1 MAERVPPEGDEEFEW
16 TDAPPRPPPRRE
28 PPDTGERELAGT
40 GARERTGTGE
50 RDRIEPRED
59 TSSPTGEEDPFA
71 TGERG
76 PVRERRF
83 GRGRRSDTEERR
95 RIRGETGEFER
106 SGRRPPPGRRSRHRD
121 LPARVRRRQAAV
133 VGLIAVALVIGLIA
147 LVSGSG
153 DGGEEQPLALKRLV
167 GQTIVAQ
174 LGSGDPDPELVRR
187 VRKGQVGGVIV
198 EGRNPEAVQS
208 AVAQL
213 QQAAS
218 AGGNPPL
225 LVMIDQEGGPVKRL
239 EDGPPETSA
248 RQLGAAGD
256 ADAAR
261 QEGETTAS
269 FLSGLGVN
277 VDLAPVLD
285 VSEPPQTDGSIAART
300 FGDDPAVVA
309 DVGVAFAEGL
319 QDGGVLATA
328 KHFPG
333 LGRATQTT
341 DEQPVSIAATTAD
354 LQADLEPFR
363 EAIEA
368 GVAMVMVSTAS
379 YPNLGAKKQ
388 AAFSPA
394 IVQGLLRDELG
405 FDGVVVTDDLEA
417 PAVTS
422 VTTPGLAAANA
433 LKAGDDLLLYAGSGG
448 GSGQAFGS
456 LVSQVKRGN
465 LDREPIEEAYNRIT
479 SLKESLS
486 G

>member
-16 TDAPPRPPPRRE
+16 TDAPPRPPRRRE

-40 GARERTGTGE
+40 GE

-59 TSSPTGEEDPFA
+59 TSPPTGDEDPFA

-174 LGSGDPDPELVRR
+174 LGRGDPDPELVRR

-198 EGRNPEAVQS
+198 EGRNPQAVQS

-285 VSEPPQTDGSIAART
+285 VSEPPQTDGSIAGRT

-363 EAIEA
+363 DAIEA
-368 GVAMVMVSTAS
+368 GVAMVMVSTAT

-422 VTTPGLAAANA
+422 VTTPELAAANA
-433 LKAGDDLLLYAGSGG
+433 LKAGDDLLLYAGNDGASA
-448 GSGQAFGS
+448 QAFGS

-465 LDREPIEEAYNRIT
+465 LDREPIEEAYDRIT

>member
-16 TDAPPRPPPRRE
+16 TDAPPRRAE
-28 PPDTGERELAGT
+28 PPDTGERELAGA
-40 GARERTGTGE
+40 GAGEHPGTGE
-50 RDRIEPRED
+50 RDRIEPREP
-59 TSSPTGEEDPFA
+59 TSPPTGEEDPFA

-95 RIRGETGEFER
+95 RVRGETGEFER
-106 SGRRPPPGRRSRHRD
+106 SGRRPPPGRRSRRRD

-133 VGLIAVALVIGLIA
+133 VGVIGLALVIGLIA

-153 DGGEEQPLALKRLV
+153 DGTEEQPLALKRLV
-167 GQTIVAQ
+167 GQTIVAR
-174 LGSGDPDPELVRR
+174 LGQGDPDRELVRR

-198 EGRNPEAVQS
+198 EGTRAQDVQS

-218 AGGNPPL
+218 EGENPPL

-239 EDGPPETSA
+239 EDGPPETSP
-248 RQLGAAGD
+248 RQLGAAGG

-261 QEGETTAS
+261 QEGEATAS

-285 VSEPPQTDGSIAART
+285 VSAPPQTDDSIARRT

-319 QDGGVLATA
+319 QEGGVLATA

-341 DEQPVSIAATTAD
+341 DEQPVSVAATTAD
-354 LQADLEPFR
+354 LEADLEPFR
-363 EAIEA
+363 DAIDA

-379 YPNLGAKKQ
+379 YPNLGANKQ

-394 IVQGLLRDELG
+394 TVQGLLRDELG

-433 LKAGDDLLLYAGSGG
+433 LEAGDDLLLYAGSDGA
-448 GSGQAFGS
+448 SARAFAS

-465 LDREPIEEAYNRIT
+465 LDREPVEEAYGRIT

>member
-1 MAERVPPEGDEEFEW
+1 VAERVPPEGDEEFEW
-16 TDAPPRPPPRRE
+16 TDAPPRPPRRTKR
-28 PPDTGERELAGT
+28 PDTGEREAAGT
-40 GARERTGTGE
+40 GARERPGTGE
-50 RDRIEPRED
+50 RDRIEPREAA
-59 TSSPTGEEDPFA
+59 SPSTGEEDPFA

-95 RIRGETGEFER
+95 RIRGATGKFER
-106 SGRRPPPGRRSRHRD
+106 SGRRPPPGRRSRRRD
-121 LPARVRRRQAAV
+121 LPARVRRRQAGV

-153 DGGEEQPLALKRLV
+153 NGTDEQPVALKRLV

-174 LGSGDPDPELVRR
+174 LGQGDPDRELVRR
-187 VRKGQVGGVIV
+187 VRKGQIGGLIV
-198 EGRNPEAVQS
+198 EGTNAQAMRS

-213 QQAAS
+213 QEEAS

-239 EDGPPETSA
+239 EEGPPETSP

-261 QEGETTAS
+261 QEGEATAS
-269 FLSGLGVN
+269 FLSGLGAN
-277 VDLAPVLD
+277 VDFAPVLD
-285 VSEPPQTDGSIAART
+285 VSAPQTEDSIAART
-300 FGDDPAVVA
+300 FGDEPAVVA

-341 DEQPVSIAATTAD
+341 DEQPVSVAATTSD
-354 LQADLEPFR
+354 LQADLVPFR
-363 EAIEA
+363 EAIDA

-379 YPNLGAKKQ
+379 YPNLGGRKQ

-394 IVQGLLRDELG
+394 IVRGLLRDELG

-433 LKAGDDLLLYAGSGG
+433 LKAGDDLLLFAGNDDASAK
-448 GSGQAFGS
+448 AFAS

-465 LDREPIEEAYNRIT
+465 LDREPIEEAYDRIT
-479 SLKESLS
+479 SLKASLS

>member
-16 TDAPPRPPPRRE
+16 TDAPPRPPRRRG
-28 PPDTGERELAGT
+28 PPDTGERELAET
-40 GARERTGTGE
+40 GARERPGPGE

-59 TSSPTGEEDPFA
+59 TSPPTGEEDPFA

-167 GQTIVAQ
+167 GQTIVAR

-198 EGRNPEAVQS
+198 EGRNPQAVQS

-269 FLSGLGVN
+269 FLSGLGIT

-319 QDGGVLATA
+319 KDGGVLATA

-341 DEQPVSIAATTAD
+341 DEQPVSVAATTAD
-354 LQADLEPFR
+354 LEADLEPFR
-363 EAIEA
+363 DAIEA
-368 GVAMVMVSTAS
+368 GIAMVMVSTAS

-405 FDGVVVTDDLEA
+405 FDGVVVTDDLET

-422 VTTPGLAAANA
+422 MTTPGLAAANA
-433 LKAGDDLLLYAGSGG
+433 LKAGDDLLLYAGSDG
-448 GSGQAFGS
+448 GSAQAFGS

-465 LDREPIEEAYNRIT
+465 LDREPIEDAYNRIT

>member
-16 TDAPPRPPPRRE
+16 TDAPPRPPRRRE

-40 GARERTGTGE
+40 GE

-59 TSSPTGEEDPFA
+59 TSPPTGDEDPFA

-174 LGSGDPDPELVRR
+174 LGRGDPDPELVRR

-198 EGRNPEAVQS
+198 EGRNPQAVQS

-285 VSEPPQTDGSIAART
+285 VSEPPQTDGSIAGRT

-319 QDGGVLATA
+319 EDGGVLATA

-363 EAIEA
+363 DAIEA
-368 GVAMVMVSTAS
+368 GVAMVMVSTAT

-422 VTTPGLAAANA
+422 VTTPELAAANA
-433 LKAGDDLLLYAGSGG
+433 LKAGDDLLLYAGNDGASA
-448 GSGQAFGS
+448 QAFGS

-465 LDREPIEEAYNRIT
+465 LDREPIEEAYDRIT

>member
-1 MAERVPPEGDEEFEW
+1 MAERIPPEGDEGFEW
-16 TDAPPRPPPRRE
+16 TDESPRPRRE
-28 PPDTGERELAGT
+28 TEPPETGERELAGA
-40 GARERTGTGE
+40 GARERPGTGE
-50 RDRIEPRED
+50 RDRIEPREG
-59 TSSPTGEEDPFA
+59 TSPPTGEEDPLA

-95 RIRGETGEFER
+95 RVRGETGEFER
-106 SGRRPPPGRRSRHRD
+106 GGRRPPPGRRSRHRD

-147 LVSGSG
+147 LVSGG
-153 DGGEEQPLALKRLV
+153 GGGGEEEQLALKRLV
-167 GQTIVAQ
+167 GQTIIAP
-174 LGSGDPDPELVRR
+174 LGKGDPDRALVRR

-198 EGRNPEAVQS
+198 EGTKTQAVQS
-208 AVAQL
+208 AIAQL
-213 QQAAS
+213 QEAAS
-218 AGGNPPL
+218 EGGNPPL
-225 LVMIDQEGGPVKRL
+225 LVMIDQEGGRVKRL
-239 EDGPPETSA
+239 EGGPPETSP

-261 QEGETTAS
+261 QEGEATAS

-285 VSEPPQTDGSIAART
+285 VAEPPQTDSSIATRT
-300 FGDDPAVVA
+300 FGDEPAVVA

-341 DEQPVSIAATTAD
+341 DVQPVSVAATNAD

-363 EAIEA
+363 AAIDA

-379 YPNLGAKKQ
+379 YPSLGAKKQ

-394 IVQGLLRDELG
+394 IVDGLLRHELG

-433 LKAGDDLLLYAGSGG
+433 LKAGDDLLLFAGGRGASAR
-448 GSGQAFGS
+448 AFGS

-465 LDREPIEEAYNRIT
+465 LDREPIEEAYDRVT
-479 SLKESLS
+479 ALKEDLS